1 MKNLLREFKFVVMPI
16 CFCIYGCTDNV
27 DFDWSDYRSDRNIAA
42 FIDDSFVVVT
52 DVRRW
57 IETTEKWNGAYKDKD
72 GCGNDRMCIYNYR
85 VQEDGPRWCDS
96 TTSESGSY
104 KWFQLTDSVIWAG
117 SPWDGAGSFIK
128 LWKIGEKDP
137 IKHELRTKKIGC
149 TKTFMP
155 NSYKPWLDGTFIG
168 KNEESFKTG
177 GDTCQYVVLDTIAN
191 TITYKRLDENID
203 WIQKCD
209 DVRAWG
215 DDVYCLLLEEEGNSV
230 VLKNSND
237 SIFVPLEKIYEGNF
251 SGNMMEL
258 GVRICSLVTDKIAC
272 SDVKWTGNRD
282 LEFYRNDGT
291 IIHLN

>member
-1 MKNLLREFKFVVMPI
+1 MLSSFECVRYVIVSI
-16 CFCIYGCTDNV
+16 CICIYGCSDNV

-52 DVRRW
+52 DTRRW
-57 IETTEKWNGAYKDKD
+57 IETTEKWNGAYMDKD

-137 IKHELRTKKIGC
+137 VKHELRTKKVGC
-149 TKTFMP
+149 SRTFMP

-215 DDVYCLLLEEEGNSV
+215 DDVYCFMPGESAFEAVLLRNRKDTIDVPIKFTIGDFWGD
-230 VLKNSND
+230 VLRPNSN
-237 SIFVPLEKIYEGNF
+237 LCT
-251 SGNMMEL
+251 L
-258 GVRICSLVTDKIAC
+258 TDVKVAC
-272 SDVKWTGNRD
+272 SGAIWRGDFSFYQND
-282 LEFYRNDGT
+282 EAIANLE
-291 IIHLN
+291 

>member
-1 MKNLLREFKFVVMPI
+1 
-16 CFCIYGCTDNV
+16 
-27 DFDWSDYRSDRNIAA
+27 
-42 FIDDSFVVVT
+42 
-52 DVRRW
+52 
-57 IETTEKWNGAYKDKD
+57 
-72 GCGNDRMCIYNYR
+72 
-85 VQEDGPRWCDS
+85 
-96 TTSESGSY
+96 
-104 KWFQLTDSVIWAG
+104 
-117 SPWDGAGSFIK
+117 
-128 LWKIGEKDP
+128 
-137 IKHELRTKKIGC
+137 
-149 TKTFMP
+149 MP
-155 NSYKPWLDGTFIG
+155 NSYKPRLDGTFIG

-215 DDVYCLLLEEEGNSV
+215 DDVYCLLLEEEGYSV